1 MTKILQINGSLFSD
15 QGAST
20 QLADEFVARW
30 QARDSQVDVIRR
42 DLGADPVPHLDAERL
57 SAIMSPAEQR
67 NPEQRAAADY
77 ADTLI
82 REIQEADVLVLGV
95 PMYNFSVPSTLKAWF
110 DHIAR
115 AGVSFRYTEKG
126 PEGLLKGKKAYVFTT
141 RGGQHRGTPADSQTP
156 FVETF
161 LNFLG
166 ITEVEFVY
174 AEGLNMGEERKRA
187 GLGKAE
193 SCIEVLLAA

>member
-1 MTKILQINGSLFSD
+1 MTTILQINSSLFSA
-15 QGAST
+15 QGVSS

-30 QARDSQVDVIRR
+30 MARDPKAQVIRR

-57 SAIMSPAEQR
+57 TAIMSPVAQR
-67 NPEQRAAADY
+67 SPEQQAIADAAEA
-77 ADTLI
+77 LI
-82 REIQEADVLVLGV
+82 REIQEADVLVLGL
-95 PMYNFSVPSTLKAWF
+95 PLYNFSVPSTLKAWF

-115 AGVSFRYTEKG
+115 AGITFRYTENG
-126 PEGLLKGKKAYVFTT
+126 PEGLLKGKKAYVFAT
-141 RGGQHRGTPADSQTP
+141 RGGRYQGTPADSQTP

-166 ITEVEFVY
+166 MTDVEFIY
-174 AEGLNMGEERKRA
+174 AEGLNMGDDHKRA
-187 GLGKAE
+187 GLTRAE